1 MASSWSSSS
10 GASSARRA
18 ATSGRNGCT
27 RSPPRHAPHTAQ
39 HGLAITVRSAHCDD
53 HHHLAGS
60 TGRTRDPIVA
70 DRSPGR
76 RANPPRRRGAVGPL
90 AQPHSHPG
98 SQSSQERTPTARL
111 EMSGIS
117 VSFGGV
123 SALRDVSLTV
133 EPGQVHGLIG
143 PNGAGKTTLFNV
155 ACGLVRPSAGRITWR
170 DQELRRLRPSQ
181 LSKLGIS
188 RTLQGVGLFAGLTV
202 LENVMIGAHRHAKAG
217 FVSAILALPN
227 ADKDDRLLR
236 ERAERSLVEL
246 DAERYA
252 DRYPGSLPYPVQ
264 KRVALAR
271 ALVAE
276 PDLLLLDEPA
286 SGLAED
292 EMHELGELIR
302 DVTSRMSVLLVEHHM
317 DLVMKVCD
325 RITVLDSGEQIAAGT
340 PAEVQADP
348 AVTEAYLGDDVDV
361 EADAAELA
369 LTDGG
374 THA

>member
-1 MASSWSSSS
+1 
-10 GASSARRA
+10 
-18 ATSGRNGCT
+18 
-27 RSPPRHAPHTAQ
+27 
-39 HGLAITVRSAHCDD
+39 
-53 HHHLAGS
+53 
-60 TGRTRDPIVA
+60 
-70 DRSPGR
+70 
-76 RANPPRRRGAVGPL
+76 
-90 AQPHSHPG
+90 
-98 SQSSQERTPTARL
+98 
-111 EMSGIS
+111 MSGIS
-117 VSFGGV
+117 VAFGGV
-123 SALRDVSLTV
+123 SALSDVSLTV

-170 DQELRRLRPSQ
+170 DQELRRLRPHQ

-202 LENVMIGAHRHAKAG
+202 LENVMIGAHRHARAG
-217 FVSAILALPN
+217 FLSALLALPT

-236 ERAERSLVEL
+236 ERAHRSLTEL
-246 DAERYA
+246 GAERYA

-286 SGLAED
+286 SGLSED
-292 EMHELGELIR
+292 ELNELGELIR
-302 DVTSRMSVLLVEHHM
+302 SVTSRMSVLLVEHHM

-348 AVTEAYLGDDVDV
+348 KVTEAYLGDDVDV

-369 LTDGG
+369 RTDGG
-374 THA
+374 RNA